1 MAYRRHTHSKT
12 AARPEMGKY
21 PEKPSPQPSPTGEEV
36 SGCCAKIYRITHKKQ
51 PALGLSLID

>member
-21 PEKPSPQPSPTGEEV
+21 PEKPPQTSPTEEGV

-51 PALGLSLID
+51 PALGLSLTD

>member
-21 PEKPSPQPSPTGEEV
+21 PEKPSPQPSPTGEGV
-36 SGCCAKIYRITHKKQ
+36 SGCYATVCRITHKKQ
-51 PALGLSLID
+51 PALGLSLTD